1 MEGRTRYKP
10 RVRVY
15 RAGWQLNAGPEPS
28 LLGEL
33 SQRRESTRGRAVV
46 SFVPLRQLRKRAYD
60 RSNRTLH
67 NKICGMQRERA
78 VPPLF
83 ATVLVSLAFLG
94 ITSVSAET
102 TSNVRPASRSLV
114 FDRQDNELYRE
125 EDDAIVV
132 EAAIEG
138 DPSSLSRDGRSILWS
153 GSAERDTCLTSKG
166 EIGRCTTFKE
176 CYPYFKIPDLGALDG
191 WVLGVYDTCSFVLE
205 DGRTSFGI
213 CCSNLN
219 PIATPGM
226 ENCDG
231 QNANDQQ
238 IEDAKT
244 KEDGEAA
251 EAGTGT
257 NPKPKPTASWPPPI
271 PTHPPDHTIPP
282 LPTHPPYPGLISL
295 STSKPSTTSSKKP
308 GVPTTWPTKKPTWW
322 PGAPTIST
330 TNKPSSTTSSPI
342 DLSQCGAKNG
352 NQDQERIVGGQNA
365 DPGEWPWISALF
377 NAGRQF
383 CGGSLID
390 NKHVLTAAHCVVN
403 MNSWDVARL
412 TVRLGD
418 YNIKTNSE
426 IRHVERRVKRVVR
439 HRGFNS
445 RTLYND
451 VAILTLSEPV
461 EFTEQIRPICLPSG
475 SKLYVGMTAT
485 VIGWGSLRESGP
497 QPAILQEV
505 SIPVWSNS
513 ECKFKY
519 GSAAPG
525 GIVDSFLCAGRAA
538 MDSCSGDSGGP
549 LMVNDGRWTQVGIVS
564 WGIGCG
570 KGQYPGV
577 YTRVTH
583 FLPWIYKNL
592 K

>member
-1 MEGRTRYKP
+1 M
-10 RVRVY
+10 
-15 RAGWQLNAGPEPS
+15 
-28 LLGEL
+28 
-33 SQRRESTRGRAVV
+33 
-46 SFVPLRQLRKRAYD
+46 
-60 RSNRTLH
+60 SNRP
-67 NKICGMQRERA
+67 RRA
-78 VPPLF
+78 SPF
-83 ATVLVSLAFLG
+83 AMLVLVLVVQVIATILPAEAVRSLSGSL
-94 ITSVSAET
+94 
-102 TSNVRPASRSLV
+102 NLDVRP
-114 FDRQDNELYRE
+114 E
-125 EDDAIVV
+125 EDDNAVVV
-132 EAAIEG
+132 EAAIDPDQFVSREG
-138 DPSSLSRDGRSILWS
+138 RGILWN
-153 GSAERDTCLTSKG
+153 GAATRETCLTSKG
-166 EIGRCTTFKE
+166 EVGRCTTFKE

-191 WVLGVYDTCSFVLE
+191 WVLGVYDTCSYIRE
-205 DGRTSFGI
+205 DGSPSFGI
-213 CCSNLN
+213 CCSNLH
-219 PIATPGM
+219 PFVTPDPD
-226 ENCDG
+226 NCDNPTVENP
-231 QNANDQQ
+231 QV
-238 IEDAKT
+238 EDNKKVNEGIARPQ
-244 KEDGEAA
+244 AA
-251 EAGTGT
+251 
-257 NPKPKPTASWPPPI
+257 PTWPPQV

-282 LPTHPPYPGLISL
+282 LPTHPPSPGLPGL
-295 STSKPSTTSSKKP
+295 PTTLKPIGTSSKKP
-308 GVPTTWPTKKPTWW
+308 GVATTWPTKKPGWW
-322 PGAPTIST
+322 MSSSTSTTSSAST
-330 TNKPSSTTSSPI
+330 TNKSPI
-342 DLSQCGAKNG
+342 GDVNSQCGAKNG
-352 NQDQERIVGGQNA
+352 NQDQERIVGGKNA
-365 DPGEWPWISALF
+365 DPGEWPWIAALF

-390 NKHVLTAAHCVVN
+390 DTHVLTAAHCVAN

-418 YNIKTNSE
+418 YNIKTNTE
-426 IRHVERRVKRVVR
+426 IRHIERRVKRVVR

-451 VAILTLSEPV
+451 VALLTLSEPV

-475 SKLYVGMTAT
+475 SQLYSGKTAT

-519 GSAAPG
+519 GAAAPG

-538 MDSCSGDSGGP
+538 KDSCSGDSGGP